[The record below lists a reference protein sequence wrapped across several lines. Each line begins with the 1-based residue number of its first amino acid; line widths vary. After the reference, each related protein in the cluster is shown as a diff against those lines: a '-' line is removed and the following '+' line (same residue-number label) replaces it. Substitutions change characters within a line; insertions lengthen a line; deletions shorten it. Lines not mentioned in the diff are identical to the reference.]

1 MKNRARSFPLIIAVI
16 AFLFILNPFKTH
28 AASSADTGAQ
38 SEQLSDRV
46 RTITYNGYNAKSTFL
61 YQDKYFRQPVLEI
74 PAGTQ
79 MEILSKDLKLGYI
92 RVRYDDRNF
101 YIRQELMVYTSCN
114 FTRLKYNTQQKL
126 TFVNG
131 YKSSTKFLIWI
142 SLYTQEVNV
151 FKGKKGKWKLI
162 KIFPCTGGSHLR
174 RTPKGVFKV
183 GRKEKRWNYYN
194 RYLSYITRFKGRNAF
209 HSRIHRKKAY
219 GGGYYYPE
227 LGAPGSNGCIRLY
240 DKDAKYIYR
249 KIPKGT
255 TVISY

>member
-1 MKNRARSFPLIIAVI
+1 MRYSARFSFFIIAAIV
-16 AFLFILNPFKTH
+16 FLFILSPVKV
-28 AASSADTGAQ
+28 SATSVQDTGEQAN
-38 SEQLSDRV
+38 QLSDRV
-46 RTITYNGYNAKSTFL
+46 RTITYNGHNTKNTFL

-79 MEILSKDLKLGYI
+79 MEILSRNNKLGYLY
-92 RVRYDDRNF
+92 VRYDNGF
-101 YIRQELMVYTSCN
+101 YYVQQKFMVYTSCN
-114 FTRLKYNTQQKL
+114 FTRLKYNTSQKL
-126 TFVNG
+126 AFVNG

-142 SLYTQEVNV
+142 SLYTQEVNI

-162 KIFPCTGGSHLR
+162 KTYPCTAGSHLR
-174 RTPKGVFKV
+174 RTPQGVFKV

-209 HSRIHRKKAY
+209 HTRIHRKKAY

-240 DKDAKYIYR
+240 DKDAKYIYQ
-249 KIPKGT
+249 KIPKRT